1 MTPECCAPEGGS
13 APTSS
18 IPKKWRAH
26 FARLMTLQDRLLA
39 ESGLKS
45 AESRGVAACLRR
57 LAYGRAEDGFDAEF
71 AVCLLSAKSDPL
83 AEIRDA
89 LRRIKKGAYGVCE
102 TTGEPI
108 EDRRLAAIP
117 WTRFSAD
124 VEARREIEG
133 VVARSWRRA
142 LV

>member
-1 MTPECCAPEGGS
+1 MTPECCRPERES
-13 APTSS
+13 APLSS
-18 IPKKWRAH
+18 IPRKWRSH
-26 FARLMTLQDRLLA
+26 FARLLALQDTLLA
-39 ESGLKS
+39 ESGVKS
-45 AESRGVAACLRR
+45 NESRSDTAGFRR
-57 LAYGRAEDGFDAEF
+57 LAANLEEDGFDAEF

-89 LRRIKKGAYGVCE
+89 LQRIEKGDYGVCE

-108 EDRRLAAIP
+108 SDRRLAAIP

-133 VVARSWRRA
+133 LIALSWRRA
-142 LV
+142 LI